1 MKKRIVSALLVIA
14 GLTMISEPL
23 KAIGD
28 CGTNPEIV
36 APGVCEAPKS
46 VPPNPS
52 TGTCD
57 ELPDGSCISVGCTTL
72 TWENA
77 IPGRCG
83 NGIIAENGI
92 PRCES
97 NFAATAV
104 LIHQY
109 MWSCEKKKSCKC
121 VLTPTGATTTVTV
134 CNCRDLE
141 PVQ

>member
-28 CGTNPEIV
+28 CGTNPDIV

-141 PVQ
+141 PAH